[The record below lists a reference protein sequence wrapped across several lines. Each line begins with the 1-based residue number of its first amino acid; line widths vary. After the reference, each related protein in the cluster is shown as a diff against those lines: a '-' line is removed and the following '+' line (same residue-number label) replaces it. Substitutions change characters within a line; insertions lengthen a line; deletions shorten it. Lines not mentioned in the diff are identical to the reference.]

1 MEVGA
6 AVWVKDKEGEEAW
19 VAGTVLEKSAGQPCK
34 VEIEVDE
41 EFSEEPLTF
50 TLREEDG
57 YELED
62 LKLANDEEMDHVED
76 LIALPHLHEAAIL
89 HSLCRRFDR
98 GDIYTFTANAIL
110 LAVNPFKRLPLYGK
124 ELLTEY
130 FNMGYMRQQ
139 GIEPPQALGPHVFA
153 IADSAYRDMMK
164 GIHAG
169 KSAGMGPV
177 NQSILISGES
187 GAGKTESTKF
197 VMRYLTTVGNGEDG
211 VELEKGSIMDR
222 VLQSNPIL
230 EAFGNART
238 IRNDNSSRFGKF
250 IELMFN
256 KRGNLLG
263 AGIETYL
270 LEKVRIPTQ
279 AENERNFHI
288 FYQMCKGGDDEE
300 RERWELQGP
309 EEYHF
314 VNQGD
319 CYDLRKVEDEDEF
332 VHTKAALTTM
342 GFEASSI
349 QTIFDIMAG
358 LIHLGELEFEANE
371 EDEAA
376 MLSDEEENQ
385 ECMARV
391 CRLCYLPEEGLLRA
405 LTSKTIEV
413 GPRKEKTTIKLKDHQ
428 AYDARDALAKA
439 FYGQLFNWLVA
450 TINSHINC
458 DRKEVKASVGVLDI
472 FGFECFEHN
481 SFEQLCIN
489 YTNETLQQQFNQF
502 VFKMEQKE
510 YSKEGIEWS
519 FVEFP
524 DNQDCLDLIEGKKK
538 GLLTMLDDECRMG
551 IRGTDANYAS
561 RLYKEHAETERFE
574 ADSAMRTKLCFAVKH
589 YAGQVE
595 YHVETFCDKNKDE
608 LPKESDELF
617 ASSANDF
624 VVNLF
629 APAGAKKAK
638 TKGKKPAAPKPKK
651 DASGVAGLKPTVG
664 TQFKDQLHNL
674 MDMIRDT
681 RPHYIRCIKPNDNAE
696 PDEVS
701 RVRVM
706 EQLRYGGVLEAVRV
720 ARSGYPVRLPHK
732 DFYVRY
738 RCLISLN
745 KKVKKSRYPLRLKGG
760 TAMAQKMCKD
770 LVKHVLSP
778 AMVSMKNIPADTMQ
792 FGKNKVFLRKN
803 AYDFLEMIRSRRIT
817 SAAVTLERVARGFV
831 MRRKFS
837 SAIRAVR
844 FIQRVSRGTIAR
856 RRVEHMRRMRAAL
869 RTQTAYRRHF
879 ARKNF
884 LSIKGAALALQCATR
899 WRKAVKV
906 HTELRRQHRSTKIQ
920 SWYRMLAPWRAH
932 RKLRSATLALQC
944 RMRQKIAYGEL
955 RDLRIKAKDV
965 GNLKGDNDRLKAEVL
980 ALRQA
985 AAASKAAAP
994 ASDEQVSSSSSSR
1007 KEVDSLRREVVTL
1020 RARVAELELQLA
1032 EGVVAKS
1039 RVPATAASPSS
1050 PPQQQPS
1057 LRTAK
1062 SYPVARA
1069 AASSLST
1076 VDETESL
1083 PRRQRGRFSSTS
1095 AVDSSSD
1102 KNDGSSRH
1110 QAGVTLSFLCEMGV
1124 AIRDHTSMFRHF

>member
-19 VAGTVLEKSAGQPCK
+19 VAGTVLEKSAGKPCK

-62 LKLANDEEMDHVED
+62 LKLANDEDMDHVED

-110 LAVNPFKRLPLYGK
+110 LAVNPFKRLPLYSK

-332 VHTKAALTTM
+332 VQTKAALTTM
-342 GFEASSI
+342 GFEDSSI

-376 MLSDEEENQ
+376 MLSEEEENQ

-391 CRLCYLPEEGLLRA
+391 CRLCYLPEDGLLRA

-561 RLYKEHAETERFE
+561 RLYKEHAETERFD

-617 ASSANDF
+617 ASSTNDF

-732 DFYVRY
+732 
-738 RCLISLN
+738 
-745 KKVKKSRYPLRLKGG
+745 
-760 TAMAQKMCKD
+760 
-770 LVKHVLSP
+770 
-778 AMVSMKNIPADTMQ
+778 
-792 FGKNKVFLRKN
+792 
-803 AYDFLEMIRSRRIT
+803 
-817 SAAVTLERVARGFV
+817 
-831 MRRKFS
+831 
-837 SAIRAVR
+837 
-844 FIQRVSRGTIAR
+844 
-856 RRVEHMRRMRAAL
+856 
-869 RTQTAYRRHF
+869 
-879 ARKNF
+879 
-884 LSIKGAALALQCATR
+884 
-899 WRKAVKV
+899 
-906 HTELRRQHRSTKIQ
+906 
-920 SWYRMLAPWRAH
+920 
-932 RKLRSATLALQC
+932 
-944 RMRQKIAYGEL
+944 
-955 RDLRIKAKDV
+955 
-965 GNLKGDNDRLKAEVL
+965 
-980 ALRQA
+980 
-985 AAASKAAAP
+985 
-994 ASDEQVSSSSSSR
+994 
-1007 KEVDSLRREVVTL
+1007 
-1020 RARVAELELQLA
+1020 
-1032 EGVVAKS
+1032 
-1039 RVPATAASPSS
+1039 
-1050 PPQQQPS
+1050 
-1057 LRTAK
+1057 
-1062 SYPVARA
+1062 
-1069 AASSLST
+1069 
-1076 VDETESL
+1076 
-1083 PRRQRGRFSSTS
+1083 
-1095 AVDSSSD
+1095 
-1102 KNDGSSRH
+1102 
-1110 QAGVTLSFLCEMGV
+1110 
-1124 AIRDHTSMFRHF
+1124 

>member
-481 SFEQLCIN
+481 
-489 YTNETLQQQFNQF
+489 
-502 VFKMEQKE
+502 
-510 YSKEGIEWS
+510 
-519 FVEFP
+519 
-524 DNQDCLDLIEGKKK
+524 
-538 GLLTMLDDECRMG
+538 
-551 IRGTDANYAS
+551 
-561 RLYKEHAETERFE
+561 
-574 ADSAMRTKLCFAVKH
+574 
-589 YAGQVE
+589 
-595 YHVETFCDKNKDE
+595 
-608 LPKESDELF
+608 
-617 ASSANDF
+617 
-624 VVNLF
+624 
-629 APAGAKKAK
+629 
-638 TKGKKPAAPKPKK
+638 
-651 DASGVAGLKPTVG
+651 
-664 TQFKDQLHNL
+664 
-674 MDMIRDT
+674 
-681 RPHYIRCIKPNDNAE
+681 
-696 PDEVS
+696 
-701 RVRVM
+701 
-706 EQLRYGGVLEAVRV
+706 
-720 ARSGYPVRLPHK
+720 
-732 DFYVRY
+732 
-738 RCLISLN
+738 
-745 KKVKKSRYPLRLKGG
+745 
-760 TAMAQKMCKD
+760 
-770 LVKHVLSP
+770 
-778 AMVSMKNIPADTMQ
+778 
-792 FGKNKVFLRKN
+792 
-803 AYDFLEMIRSRRIT
+803 
-817 SAAVTLERVARGFV
+817 
-831 MRRKFS
+831 
-837 SAIRAVR
+837 
-844 FIQRVSRGTIAR
+844 
-856 RRVEHMRRMRAAL
+856 
-869 RTQTAYRRHF
+869 
-879 ARKNF
+879 
-884 LSIKGAALALQCATR
+884 
-899 WRKAVKV
+899 
-906 HTELRRQHRSTKIQ
+906 
-920 SWYRMLAPWRAH
+920 
-932 RKLRSATLALQC
+932 
-944 RMRQKIAYGEL
+944 
-955 RDLRIKAKDV
+955 
-965 GNLKGDNDRLKAEVL
+965 
-980 ALRQA
+980 
-985 AAASKAAAP
+985 
-994 ASDEQVSSSSSSR
+994 
-1007 KEVDSLRREVVTL
+1007 
-1020 RARVAELELQLA
+1020 
-1032 EGVVAKS
+1032 
-1039 RVPATAASPSS
+1039 
-1050 PPQQQPS
+1050 
-1057 LRTAK
+1057 
-1062 SYPVARA
+1062 
-1069 AASSLST
+1069 
-1076 VDETESL
+1076 
-1083 PRRQRGRFSSTS
+1083 
-1095 AVDSSSD
+1095 
-1102 KNDGSSRH
+1102 
-1110 QAGVTLSFLCEMGV
+1110 
-1124 AIRDHTSMFRHF
+1124 

>member
-1 MEVGA
+1 
-6 AVWVKDKEGEEAW
+6 
-19 VAGTVLEKSAGQPCK
+19 
-34 VEIEVDE
+34 
-41 EFSEEPLTF
+41 
-50 TLREEDG
+50 
-57 YELED
+57 
-62 LKLANDEEMDHVED
+62 MD
-76 LIALPHLHEAAIL
+76 
-89 HSLCRRFDR
+89 
-98 GDIYTFTANAIL
+98 
-110 LAVNPFKRLPLYGK
+110 
-124 ELLTEY
+124 
-130 FNMGYMRQQ
+130 
-139 GIEPPQALGPHVFA
+139 
-153 IADSAYRDMMK
+153 
-164 GIHAG
+164 AG

-250 IELMFN
+250 IELMFD

-270 LEKVRIPTQ
+270 LEKVRIPAQ
-279 AENERNFHI
+279 AHDERNFHI
-288 FYQMCKGGDDEE
+288 FYQMCKGGDDKE

-319 CYDLRKVEDEDEF
+319 CYDLRQVEDEDEF
-332 VHTKAALTTM
+332 VKTKAALTTM

-358 LIHLGELEFEANE
+358 LIHLGELEFEASE
-371 EDEAA
+371 EDDAA
-376 MLSDEEENQ
+376 VLFHEDDNED
-385 ECMARV
+385 CLARV
-391 CRLCYLPEEGLLRA
+391 CRLCYLPAEGLLRA

-413 GPRKEKTTIKLKDHQ
+413 GPRKEKTTIKLTDHQ

-458 DRKEVKASVGVLDI
+458 DRRQVKASVGVLDI

-538 GLLTMLDDECRMG
+538 GLLTMLDDECRLG
-551 IRGTDANYAS
+551 IRGTDANYFS
-561 RLYKEHAETERFE
+561 RLYREHGEAERFE
-574 ADSAMRTKLCFAVKH
+574 ADSAMRTKLCFSIKH
-589 YAGQVE
+589 YAG
-595 YHVETFCDKNKDE
+595 HVRYNVHTFCDKNKDE
-608 LPKESDELF
+608 LPNESDVLF
-617 ASSANDF
+617 ASSESDF

-629 APAGAKKAK
+629 SPTGGKKARS
-638 TKGKKPAAPKPKK
+638 KGKRPISPGQSSTNTSTSKK
-651 DASGVAGLKPTVG
+651 DSPGFAGLKPTVG
-664 TQFKDQLHNL
+664 TQFRGQLHDL

-732 DFYVRY
+732 EFYVRY

-817 SAAVTLERVARGFV
+817 SAVVSLQRVARGFV
-831 MRRKFS
+831 SRRAFS
-837 SAIRAVR
+837 SAIRAAR

-869 RTQTAYRRHF
+869 RTQTAYRRHI

-884 LSIKGAALALQCATR
+884 LSIRGAALALQCATR
-899 WRKAVKV
+899 WRKAAKV
-906 HTELRRQHRSTKIQ
+906 H
-920 SWYRMLAPWRAH
+920 
-932 RKLRSATLALQC
+932 
-944 RMRQKIAYGEL
+944 
-955 RDLRIKAKDV
+955 
-965 GNLKGDNDRLKAEVL
+965 
-980 ALRQA
+980 
-985 AAASKAAAP
+985 
-994 ASDEQVSSSSSSR
+994 
-1007 KEVDSLRREVVTL
+1007 
-1020 RARVAELELQLA
+1020 
-1032 EGVVAKS
+1032 
-1039 RVPATAASPSS
+1039 
-1050 PPQQQPS
+1050 
-1057 LRTAK
+1057 
-1062 SYPVARA
+1062 
-1069 AASSLST
+1069 
-1076 VDETESL
+1076 
-1083 PRRQRGRFSSTS
+1083 
-1095 AVDSSSD
+1095 
-1102 KNDGSSRH
+1102 
-1110 QAGVTLSFLCEMGV
+1110 
-1124 AIRDHTSMFRHF
+1124 